1 MILVDTSV
9 WVAHLRA
16 GKIGLEQFLN
26 DGQVVCHPLVIGEL
40 ACGNLKNRAEIL
52 TLMQALPAAVQ
63 AEHEEVLVFIENHR
77 LMGKGLGYID
87 MHLLASALLSDVPL
101 WTLDK
106 KLSEI
111 AAKLGI
117 ALTIE

>member
-9 WVAHLRA
+9 WVEHLRA
-16 GKIGLEQFLN
+16 GKIGLERFLN
-26 DGQVVCHPLVIGEL
+26 DGEVICHPLIVGEL

-52 TLMQALPAAVQ
+52 ALMQTLPMAVQ
-63 AEHEEVLVFIENHR
+63 AEHDDVLLFIENNR

-87 MHLLASALLSDVPL
+87 MHLLASALLSDSQL

-106 KLSEI
+106 KLRKI
-111 AAKLGI
+111 AAELGI
-117 ALTIE
+117 GWIR